1 MMSSET
7 NRKYEFASQS
17 ALLFAY
23 LVDQFESGRLREIV
37 SAWLSSA
44 VGARTAL
51 AYDAEVTLL
60 SNLLYL
66 VPSVLGS
73 GRTPGHSFCDFLL
86 VKLPPPNIRDGNQGN
101 QLTTSR
107 ETAVRPLTISERLLL
122 PTMLAVVPYILSRRY
137 SISKG
142 VLDLYRILTSSEQE
156 EQRSSAAVQG
166 DDADND
172 VIDDEAHTSSR
183 RAGSSVYNE
192 SSWRTSILGV
202 LYTSMVSTVAALGS
216 DYKVI
221 ADGLTGFLQDVNR
234 YLFLLDGRFYEFA
247 LRLLR
252 VRLVTSS
259 SSRSKVLLLT
269 FLSFCGDIAYCR
281 RRATLISTTPIN
293 RFH

>member
-23 LVDQFESGRLREIV
+23 LVDQFESGRLCEIV

-86 VKLPPPNIRDGNQGN
+86 VKLPPPNIRDSNQGN

-166 DDADND
+166 DDADSD
-172 VIDDEAHTSSR
+172 VIDDEA
-183 RAGSSVYNE
+183 GISVYNV

-221 ADGLTGFLQDVNR
+221 ADGLTGFLQDVHR

-259 SSRSKVLLLT
+259 SSRSKVH
-269 FLSFCGDIAYCR
+269 FCHIAEK
-281 RRATLISTTPIN
+281 
-293 RFH
+293 